1 MLVRQLVQ
9 VKMNISAITVNLH
22 EQLRNTLLQDLIRPS
37 VSSESQRE
45 LVLLR
50 VSTESGELLLDQAVV
65 LDKAPLVRN
74 SLGTEGP
81 LSRMKNHRF

>member
-22 EQLRNTLLQDLIRPS
+22 EQLRNTLLQDLIRSS

-50 VSTESGELLLDQAVV
+50 VSESGELLSNQAGFWTRP
-65 LDKAPLVRN
+65 PLVR
-74 SLGTEGP
+74 TA
-81 LSRMKNHRF
+81 

>member
-65 LDKAPLVRN
+65 LD
-74 SLGTEGP
+74 
-81 LSRMKNHRF
+81 

>member
-1 MLVRQLVQ
+1 MLTPVLVRQLVQ

-50 VSTESGELLLDQAVV
+50 VSTESGEPLLDQAVV
-65 LDKAPLVRN
+65 LDKAPLVR
-74 SLGTEGP
+74 TA
-81 LSRMKNHRF
+81 

>member
-65 LDKAPLVRN
+65 LDKAPFVR
-74 SLGTEGP
+74 TA
-81 LSRMKNHRF
+81 

>member
-22 EQLRNTLLQDLIRPS
+22 EQLRNTLLQDLIRSS

-65 LDKAPLVRN
+65 LDKAPLVR
-74 SLGTEGP
+74 TA
-81 LSRMKNHRF
+81 

>member
-9 VKMNISAITVNLH
+9 VKMNISAIIVNLH
-22 EQLRNTLLQDLIRPS
+22 EQLPNTLLQDLIRPS

-65 LDKAPLVRN
+65 LDKAPLVR
-74 SLGTEGP
+74 TA
-81 LSRMKNHRF
+81 

>member
-65 LDKAPLVRN
+65 LDKAPLVR
-74 SLGTEGP
+74 TA
-81 LSRMKNHRF
+81 

>member
-1 MLVRQLVQ
+1 MLTPVLVRQLVQ

-65 LDKAPLVRN
+65 LDKAPLVR
-74 SLGTEGP
+74 TA
-81 LSRMKNHRF
+81 

>member
-22 EQLRNTLLQDLIRPS
+22 EQLRNTLLQDLIRSS

-50 VSTESGELLLDQAVV
+50 VSESGELLSSQAVV